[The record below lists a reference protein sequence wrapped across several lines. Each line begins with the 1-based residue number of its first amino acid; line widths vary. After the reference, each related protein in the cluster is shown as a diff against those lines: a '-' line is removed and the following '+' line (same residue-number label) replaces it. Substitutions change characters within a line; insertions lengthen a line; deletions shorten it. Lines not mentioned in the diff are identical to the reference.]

1 MHTKKILFAAAL
13 LTVLAACSSDDQ
25 SSEPMEQLTPVTL
38 QYTTIDAT
46 ETRAAQDL
54 NQGTFASGEPVKVL
68 ISNPSVYLLEEYD
81 FTTGDAGAMSPAST
95 VPYYPVGVQTINI
108 AAYYPGSNTDL
119 LDLRFY
125 VATDQTTD
133 ADYKA
138 SDLMYAS
145 VTNQAKQ
152 AAAVNLAF
160 THKMAKLCVNV
171 TAGTGVGSIN
181 SVSILNVK
189 RGIKFD
195 ARDGTFGELKG
206 DPETIAMS
214 NNGAAC
220 IPPQTIDGGLLS
232 ITTDK
237 GTATYTV
244 SNKAF
249 ESGKVYTINL
259 TVNRRAIIA
268 TTNAITGWTSEGTV
282 TVVAERPLP
291 HIAEHEYVDMG
302 TVTIGGVEKNLKW
315 ATCNMGAC
323 YPWEYGDYYAW
334 GATTPFYQYG
344 YSEESPGTHWIDGKT
359 GYNEASCPFYSMST
373 NNYTKYN
380 STDGKLSFADDD
392 YADDAARQ
400 RWGVTWRI
408 PTHEEW
414 TALCDA
420 SLYDWVHITDYL
432 GSGKNG
438 MLVTRK
444 ADTGPCAGNSIFLPA
459 AGWRNGDVLEKA
471 GTWGYYWSSSIYT
484 ENYYRFARIV
494 LFDFKGDVWKNGYN
508 HRYYGQSIRPV
519 SD

>member
-38 QYTTIDAT
+38 HYTTIDAT

-54 NQGTFASGEPVKVL
+54 NQGTFVSGEEVKVL
-68 ISNPSVYLLEEYD
+68 ISNTGEDSWSYYN
-81 FTTGDAGAMSPAST
+81 FTTLAAGEMTPMNGT
-95 VPYYPVGVQTINI
+95 PPYYPAGSQNIDI
-108 AAYYPGSNTDL
+108 AAYYPGSHSGLYHNQ
-119 LDLRFY
+119 FY
-125 VATDQTTD
+125 VATDQTSDD
-133 ADYKA
+133 AYKF
-138 SDLMYAS
+138 SDLMFAS

-152 AAAVNLAF
+152 AEAVNLAF
-160 THKMAKLCVNV
+160 SHKMAKLCVNI

-189 RGIKFD
+189 SGIEFD
-195 ARDGTFGELKG
+195 VENGTFGELLD
-206 DPETIAMS
+206 DPKTIAMS
-214 NNGAAC
+214 NEGAAC

-232 ITTDK
+232 IVTDK

-259 TVNRRAIIA
+259 TVNLRAVG

-282 TVVAERPLP
+282 TVVAERPN
-291 HIAEHEYVDMG
+291 IAGHEYVDMG
-302 TVTIGGVEKNLKW
+302 TVIIGGVEKNLKW
-315 ATCNMGAC
+315 ATCNMGA
-323 YPWEYGDYYAW
+323 YNPWEYGDYYAW
-334 GATTPFYQYG
+334 GATVPFYQYG
-344 YSEESPGTHWIDGKT
+344 YSQESPGTHWIDGKT
-359 GYNEASCPFYSMST
+359 GYNDASCPFYSTST
-373 NNYTKYN
+373 SNYTKYN
-380 STDGKLSFADDD
+380 STDGKTSFADDD

-400 RWGVTWRI
+400 RWGVTWHI
-408 PTHEEW
+408 PTYEEW

-420 SLYDWVHITDYL
+420 SLYDWVWTTNYL

-444 ADTGPCAGNSIFLPA
+444 AGPCSGNSIFLPA
-459 AGWRNGDVLEKA
+459 VGWREGIGLQAESSY
-471 GTWGYYWSSSIYT
+471 GTYRSSSIDT
-484 ENYYRFARIV
+484 EDYSRARYV
-494 LFDFKGDVWKNGYN
+494 FFNNKGVVKDYSTV
-508 HRYYGQSIRPV
+508 RYLGNSIRPV